1 MPHFLS
7 GHILLSKKQ
16 KTVRSTRFQANKQNI
31 EKVTINSKYYH
42 EHQATCNILI
52 KFTYLMALEL
62 LYLLM
67 DWETFN

>member
-1 MPHFLS
+1 MPDILS
-7 GHILLSKKQ
+7 GHNLLCKKH
-16 KTVRSTRFQANKQNI
+16 KTVRSTRFQTHKQNI

-52 KFTYLMALEL
+52 KFTYLMASEL

-67 DWETFN
+67 DWI